1 MKKHAKYML
10 IMIMVF
16 TVVLAWCT
24 SCGKNDSDANSSIAQ
39 DWMRKNHFD
48 EEETTDQLY
57 EKALTEENLVVYSV
71 STRVTKV
78 KERFEKKYP
87 GLCVEVR
94 DLRSPDLIEA
104 VKDEFESESFDC
116 DVVICNDNSGAFFE
130 SLVKPNIVVPYIPKD
145 IAEHMKEGYV
155 GETVT
160 FLDEAEMIFYN
171 SGKYD
176 ECPIS
181 NIWELTDE
189 KYRGHIYIPS
199 PLRSFS
205 TYAFCGSSLQYSEQ
219 LEKAYEQYYHETLDA
234 SDDSTAAM
242 VFWRSLAANAI
253 FTNSSDEVAEALGSK
268 NSDADF
274 GIMVSSKQRLS
285 EVGYSLEP
293 VYHLAPFCGCKTS
306 FSVMIATGSKNVN
319 SAKLFVRYMLGEST
333 DIGEGTESFRTVG
346 TWSARTDLEDGNP
359 VPMEEIDL
367 IVPNQEYL
375 IDNRVQIETFWS
387 AILKESNGENSEE

>member
-1 MKKHAKYML
+1 ML
-10 IMIMVF
+10 T
-16 TVVLAWCT
+16 TVIAVTLILAICT
-24 SCGKNDSDANSSIAQ
+24 GCEKVDSDINSSMVR
-39 DWMRKNHFD
+39 DWMRDNHFE

-71 STRVTKV
+71 TTRVTKV
-78 KERFEKKYP
+78 KECFEKKYP

-104 VKDEFESESFDC
+104 VKNNYESESSDC

-130 SLVKPNIVVPYIPKD
+130 SLVQPKIVVPYIPND
-145 IAEHMKEGYV
+145 IAVHMKEGYV

-171 SGKYD
+171 SEKYD

-189 KYRGHIYIPS
+189 KYKGHIYIPS

-205 TYAFCGSSLQYSEQ
+205 TYAFCGSSMQYNEQ
-219 LEKAYEQYYHETLDA
+219 FERAYEQYFHETLEV
-234 SDDSTAAM
+234 SDDNTAAM
-242 VFWRSLAANAI
+242 IFWKRLAENAV

-268 NSDADF
+268 NGDADL

-285 EVGYSLEP
+285 EVGYSIEP
-293 VYHLAPFCGCKTS
+293 VYHLVPFCGWLSCRLRAAAAAS
-306 FSVMIATGSKNVN
+306 
-319 SAKLFVRYMLGEST
+319 
-333 DIGEGTESFRTVG
+333 RT
-346 TWSARTDLEDGNP
+346 
-359 VPMEEIDL
+359 
-367 IVPNQEYL
+367 
-375 IDNRVQIETFWS
+375 
-387 AILKESNGENSEE
+387 